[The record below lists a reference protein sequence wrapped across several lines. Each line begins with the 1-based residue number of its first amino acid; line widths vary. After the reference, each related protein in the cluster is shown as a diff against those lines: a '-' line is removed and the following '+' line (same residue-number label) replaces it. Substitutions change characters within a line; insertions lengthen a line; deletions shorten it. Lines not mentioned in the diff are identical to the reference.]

1 MPAYPD
7 TTAALRDYESA
18 KEEYEKEKT
27 QATEEPIQVSDDKKA
42 LRMKI
47 RISKAKHK

>member
-18 KEEYEKEKT
+18 LAEYKKEKT
-27 QATEEPIQVSDDKKA
+27 QATEEPEKVSDDKA

-47 RISKAKHK
+47 RINIAKHK